1 MGLTAELSP
10 LKRTAD
16 QPLQEWLAKI
26 QSMNLPVL
34 NGVLSEIKGL
44 AKSDDASIYQLSEVI
59 LRDPNL
65 TSQVLRIA
73 NTALYNP
80 ASVPINT
87 VSRATVVLGTGGIL
101 SIAIS
106 ALVADSMNKGG
117 RRERL
122 MQSYGRSFHAAVQA
136 RNLMTELKSHSHREE
151 IFIAGLLCNI
161 GELTLWCC
169 DDPRIDQLDQK
180 LAEGAQSVEQS
191 CMQTLGV
198 QFKSL
203 SRGLAKQ
210 WDLGEVLQ
218 DALSPTPRGRQAQ
231 AVLLGEQ
238 VSRAVESGWDGPELG
253 RLLPT
258 LSKFMGCEPEA
269 ARESLLRNA
278 QQAAEV
284 VRDYGLPQAAQWILQ
299 PRAQSAAVNNP
310 LGTVVE
316 VFAAAEQMT
325 FERCDINGL
334 LKVMVEG
341 MHQALGLDRVV
352 LAVLNGPHTRLTG
365 KYAAGSGCERL
376 FGEFL
381 FALDEGRNLFTELL
395 ATQKPMLVD
404 SERNAEQRALL
415 SEKMVRLFGSGAF
428 LLAPIGVGHRR
439 FGLFYADRSV
449 SGVPL
454 TAADLAGFRQ
464 LAQHTTLCLGHL
476 AAARG

>member
-10 LKRTAD
+10 VKKTAEQRLK
-16 QPLQEWLAKI
+16 EWLEKI
-26 QSMNLPVL
+26 QSMDLPVL
-34 NGVLSEIKGL
+34 NGVLNEIKGL
-44 AKSDDASIYQLSEVI
+44 AGSDDASIYQLSEVI
-59 LRDPNL
+59 LKDPHL
-65 TSQVLRIA
+65 TSQVLRVA
-73 NTALYNP
+73 NTAFYNP
-80 ASVPINT
+80 SSVPIST
-87 VSRATVVLGTGGIL
+87 VSRAAVMLGTGGIL

-106 ALVADSMNKGG
+106 ALVADSMEKGG

-122 MQSYGRSFHAAVQA
+122 MQAYGRSFHAAVQA
-136 RNLMTELKSHSHREE
+136 RNLMAELKSHSQKEE

-169 DDPRIDQLDQK
+169 DDPLIDQLDQK
-180 LAEGAQSVEQS
+180 LTEGTQSIEQA

-203 SRGLAKQ
+203 SRGLARQ

-218 DALSPTPRGRQAQ
+218 DALSPTPRGRHAQ

-238 VSRAVESGWDGPELG
+238 VSRAVESGWDGPELEG
-253 RLLPT
+253 LLPT
-258 LSKFMGCEPEA
+258 LSKFMGCEPAA

-284 VRDYGLPQAAQWILQ
+284 VRDYGLPQAAQWIVAPQ
-299 PRAQSAAVNNP
+299 AAHSAAASNS

-316 VFAAAEQMT
+316 VFSAAEAMT
-325 FERCDINGL
+325 FERRDINGL

-352 LAVLNGPHTRLTG
+352 LAVLNGPHTRLSG

-381 FALDEGRNLFTELL
+381 FALDEGKNLFTELL
-395 ATQKPMLVD
+395 AAQKSLLVD
-404 SERNAEQRALL
+404 SGSRPERALL
-415 SEKMVRLFGSGAF
+415 TDKMVRLFGAGPF

-449 SGVPL
+449 SATPL
-454 TAADLAGFRQ
+454 TATDLASFRQ

>member
-1 MGLTAELSP
+1 MDLTAELSP
-10 LKRTAD
+10 VKKTAD
-16 QPLQEWLAKI
+16 QPLKTWLAKI
-26 QSMNLPVL
+26 QSMDLPVL
-34 NGVLSEIKGL
+34 NGVLNEIKGL
-44 AKSDDASIYQLSEVI
+44 ASNDDASVYQLSEVI

-73 NTALYNP
+73 NTAFYNP
-80 ASVPINT
+80 SSVSINT
-87 VSRATVVLGTGGIL
+87 VSRAAVMLGTGGIL

-106 ALVADSMNKGG
+106 ALVADSMEKGG

-122 MQSYGRSFHAAVQA
+122 MQAYGRSFHAAVQA
-136 RNLMTELKSHSHREE
+136 RNLMAELKSHSQKEE

-169 DDPRIDQLDQK
+169 DDPLIDQLDQK
-180 LAEGAQSVEQS
+180 LTEGTQSVEQA

-203 SRGLAKQ
+203 SRGLARQ

-218 DALSPTPRGRQAQ
+218 DALSPTPRGRHAQ

-238 VSRAVESGWDGPELG
+238 VSRAVESGWDGPELE

-258 LSKFMGCEPEA
+258 LSKFMGCEPA
-269 ARESLLRNA
+269 AVRESLLRNA

-284 VRDYGLPQAAQWILQ
+284 VRDYGLPQAAQWILA
-299 PRAQSAAVNNP
+299 PRVQSAAVGKP
-310 LGTVVE
+310 PTTVVE
-316 VFAAAEQMT
+316 LFAAAEQMT
-325 FERCDINGL
+325 FERRDINGL

-352 LAVLNGPHTRLTG
+352 LAVLNGPHTRLSG
-365 KYAAGSGCERL
+365 KYAAGSDCERL
-376 FGEFL
+376 FGEFM
-381 FALDEGRNLFTELL
+381 FALDEGKNLFTELL
-395 ATQKPMLVD
+395 TTQKPMLVD
-404 SERNAEQRALL
+404 SGSSPVRALL
-415 SEKMVRLFGSGAF
+415 NDKMVHLFGSGPF

-439 FGLFYADRSV
+439 FGLFYADRRV
-449 SGVPL
+449 SGTPL